1 MKKLVVALCAVL
13 AAAALVACS
22 GSPLSKLSA
31 EENVAQAN
39 GWAKGLMLDAFSSLA
54 ADGVIKPIPD
64 NPALIDDV
72 LDFENPEAIAYRD
85 TQAGQA
91 LEGDFSLKSGS
102 KVILCSTTLSSDMP
116 HVAHLDDLEDEDE
129 EGNALPLFRPN
140 RFGKAESTLPYLGDS
155 YDTLMDGVSYD
166 TFANSLVEC
175 DYLIAYDAIDTYVR
189 EEYYVGGIDRTT
201 VTTVVVV
208 FDARNRTVAHIEVI
222 GSDTPNG
229 VHEGPS
235 GELLSEDL
243 ARYLNALLKS
253 RDNS

>member
-13 AAAALVACS
+13 AVVAFVACS

-31 EENVAQAN
+31 EENVAQAD
-39 GWAKGLMLDAFSSLA
+39 GWAKGLMLDAFSALA
-54 ADGVIKPIPD
+54 ADDVIDPVPDSPILFD
-64 NPALIDDV
+64 NMLK
-72 LDFENPEAIAYRD
+72 FENPETIAYKD
-85 TQAGQA
+85 AQAGQA
-91 LEGDFSLKSGS
+91 LEGDFSLKPGS
-102 KVILCSTTLSSDMP
+102 KVILCSTTLTSDKP
-116 HVAHLDDLEDEDE
+116 HVAYLDGLEGEDE

-175 DYLIAYDAIDTYVR
+175 NYLITYDAIDTYVR

-201 VTTVVVV
+201 VTTVAVV
-208 FDARNRTVAHIEVI
+208 FDAHNRTVAHIEVI

-253 RDNS
+253 RNGS